1 MSQLLQSLMIR
12 LETSEDDKVLLLETM
27 RRYNEAC
34 NYVADRAFSLK
45 IANKRILQKHVYKDI
60 REQFNLTSQFAI
72 RIISKVVEAYKR
84 DRTIKP
90 NFRELGAIQY
100 DQRNSKVGID
110 RVSIMTL
117 QGRLKL
123 ATRIGEYQ
131 KARFDRIKGQCDL
144 IYRKGVF
151 YLIVVVDA
159 PEQTEYDPVGV
170 LGVDLGIVNLAVD
183 SDKQIF
189 EGKKVEQVRRHYN
202 KQRATLQR
210 VGTRSAKR
218 KLKKISGKERRFK
231 KDTNH
236 VISKNIVSKAKGT
249 TRAKGIEDLTNIR
262 SSTRG
267 TVKDGRDKKDRHSKW
282 TFGELR
288 NFMTYKS
295 AKEGVPLLKPIESKN
310 TSRMCPRCEYID
322 KRNRKTRNDFEC
334 LECGYKDMADYVAV
348 LNIRDKASSSR
359 ASVNKPMVAPLF
371 TVVTSPVAL
380 AQGS

>member
-12 LETSEDDKVLLLETM
+12 LETSEEDKVLLLETM
-27 RRYNEAC
+27 GRYNEAC

-60 REQFNLTSQFAI
+60 REQFNLTSQFTI
-72 RIISKVVEAYKR
+72 RIISKVVEVYKR

-249 TRAKGIEDLTNIR
+249 TRAIGIEDLTNIR

-310 TSRMCPRCEYID
+310 TSRMCPRCGYID

-334 LECGYKDMADYVAV
+334 LECGYKDMADYVAA

-359 ASVNKPMVAPLF
+359 VSVNKPMVAPLF

-380 AQGS
+380 ARGS

>member
-12 LETSEDDKVLLLETM
+12 LETSEEDKVLLLETM

-236 VISKNIVSKAKGT
+236 VISKNIVSKAKGI
-249 TRAKGIEDLTNIR
+249 TRAIGIEDLTNIR

-310 TSRMCPRCEYID
+310 TSRMCPRCGYID

-334 LECGYKDMADYVAV
+334 LECGYKDMADYVAA

-359 ASVNKPMVAPLF
+359 VSVNKPMVAPLF

>member
-1 MSQLLQSLMIR
+1 M
-12 LETSEDDKVLLLETM
+12 
-27 RRYNEAC
+27 
-34 NYVADRAFSLK
+34 
-45 IANKRILQKHVYKDI
+45 QKHVYKDI

-72 RIISKVVEAYKR
+72 RIMSKVVEAYKR

-123 ATRIGEYQ
+123 ATRIGKYQ

-151 YLIVVVDA
+151 YLIVVIDA

-231 KDTNH
+231 KDT
-236 VISKNIVSKAKGT
+236 ITSYPRILFRKQKAQLEPKG
-249 TRAKGIEDLTNIR
+249 
-262 SSTRG
+262 
-267 TVKDGRDKKDRHSKW
+267 
-282 TFGELR
+282 
-288 NFMTYKS
+288 
-295 AKEGVPLLKPIESKN
+295 LKI
-310 TSRMCPRCEYID
+310 
-322 KRNRKTRNDFEC
+322 
-334 LECGYKDMADYVAV
+334 
-348 LNIRDKASSSR
+348 
-359 ASVNKPMVAPLF
+359 
-371 TVVTSPVAL
+371 
-380 AQGS
+380 